1 MGLDRKSQIRVSF
14 EVGWI
19 DKRLLILGTCLTL
32 VVFSSLACSLPGM
45 GEDSSLEETRIALDV
60 QATTLAMQAERLT
73 QQAGSP
79 SDEATTPP
87 EPPTEAA
94 PPTEPPPLPP
104 TPTET
109 HVPTEE
115 PTVDTQA
122 PVEGSLV
129 RAPYDPADGW
139 GTGHDYETFDG
150 SSGKF
155 PASTAGAAV
164 SWYDDGRYHISFTSR
179 GRWTWYWTFLNASD
193 FYADVVVINGDKCV
207 DGDSAGLIFRGDQVQ
222 DWGLMFGISCGGDY
236 FIGITAVSGAGGP
249 VCSFDGA
256 NFDCVNR
263 KFTFSD
269 LIDTGP
275 GAINRIG
282 VKADGYDFDF
292 YINGHWVDDI
302 SAWALAPFMERGNL
316 ALYLGTA
323 QKPDARVSFEDF
335 SIWYLP

>member
-1 MGLDRKSQIRVSF
+1 MRINRKSQIGVSS
-14 EVGWI
+14 EDGKI
-19 DKRLLILGTCLTL
+19 NQRLLVVGTCLTL
-32 VVFSSLACSLPGM
+32 VVFSSLACSLTGL

-60 QATTLAMQAERLT
+60 QATTLAIQAEMLT

-79 SDEATTPP
+79 PDEATSQP
-87 EPPTEAA
+87 EPPTEVA
-94 PPTEPPPLPP
+94 PPTEPPPPPP

-150 SSGKF
+150 STGKF

-179 GRWTWYWTFLNASD
+179 GRWTWYWTFLDASN
-193 FYADVVVINGDKCV
+193 FYADIVVINGDKCV
-207 DGDSAGLIFRGDQVQ
+207 DGDSAGLIFRGDQAQ

-256 NFDCVNR
+256 NFECVNR
-263 KFTFSD
+263 RFTFSD
-269 LIDTGP
+269 LIDAGP

-282 VKADGYDFDF
+282 VMAQGYDFDF
-292 YINGHWVDDI
+292 YINGRWVDDI
-302 SAWALAPFMERGNL
+302 SAWGLAPFMERGNL